1 MHVCIHHAS
10 FLERLDAR
18 ERACNVVITGVPE
31 ENWMDTDDDAKKIRL
46 IFDAIGCTSEKDYT
60 WKRIGKPSN
69 PNQPRSQPRPTLI
82 GLESPEARNSVAN
95 KASKLNKAGE
105 EFKGVRIKKD
115 QHPAI
120 RKEWWRLFKAE
131 ETEKAKPENRG
142 HDVHL
147 DREKRQLL
155 RDGKVID
162 AFFPIF

>member
-1 MHVCIHHAS
+1 M
-10 FLERLDAR
+10 
-18 ERACNVVITGVPE
+18 
-31 ENWMDTDDDAKKIRL
+31 
-46 IFDAIGCTSEKDYT
+46 
-60 WKRIGKPSN
+60 
-69 PNQPRSQPRPTLI
+69 
-82 GLESPEARNSVAN
+82 AN

-155 RDGKVID
+155 RDGKVIE